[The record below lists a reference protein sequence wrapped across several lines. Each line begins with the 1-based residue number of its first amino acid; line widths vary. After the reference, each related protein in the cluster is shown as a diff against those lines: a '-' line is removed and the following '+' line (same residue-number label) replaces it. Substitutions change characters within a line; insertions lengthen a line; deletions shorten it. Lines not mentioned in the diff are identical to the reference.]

1 MDDKRGEIKKPK
13 GKKNDT
19 LWWVI
24 TILLFCT
31 GGLWWAGLALLLLN
45 VNGHLAPIPEL
56 LAYLKSLRGA
66 GHRQGGPVTWEQP
79 DSAQA
84 ERERAA
90 RSARAQAAQ
99 QESAQQEREPWQQPE
114 PAAQAG
120 QASRPRAQAHNP
132 ERPVRN
138 GALRTVFGAL
148 LATLGLLCCLAGG
161 LSFLPSFFDAVT
173 LAGAVTTAALGGVL
187 LLAGLALLI
196 SGGLSR
202 RKKRRFARL
211 LQTLGGAK
219 ALKIQSL
226 ADMLGRSYASVL
238 RDLDEMLGRGYF
250 DGAWIDQSTG
260 WLLLQPRADTAP
272 NRDAQEQRR
281 ESVSEAERVLRQ
293 IRADNELIADAEIS
307 RKIDRIEELTRKI
320 FAFQEQHPDRA
331 GELRSFMNYYLPQ
344 TLKLLETYARLEAQ
358 GVEGENIA
366 ETKRKISAMLD
377 KLADG
382 YERQLDKL
390 FSADVIDI
398 TADIRVME
406 QMLEKDGL
414 AGDDFA
420 LR

>member
-1 MDDKRGEIKKPK
+1 MG
-13 GKKNDT
+13 
-19 LWWVI
+19 
-24 TILLFCT
+24 
-31 GGLWWAGLALLLLN
+31 
-45 VNGHLAPIPEL
+45 
-56 LAYLKSLRGA
+56 
-66 GHRQGGPVTWEQP
+66 
-79 DSAQA
+79 
-84 ERERAA
+84 
-90 RSARAQAAQ
+90 
-99 QESAQQEREPWQQPE
+99 
-114 PAAQAG
+114 
-120 QASRPRAQAHNP
+120 
-132 ERPVRN
+132 
-138 GALRTVFGAL
+138 GAL
-148 LATLGLLCCLAGG
+148 LAIVGLLCCLAGG
-161 LSFLPSFFDAVT
+161 LSFLPSFFSAVPF
-173 LAGAVTTAALGGVL
+173 AGAVATAALGGVL

-238 RDLDEMLGRGYF
+238 RDLDEMLSRGYF
-250 DGAWIDQSTG
+250 DGAWIDRSTG

-272 NRDAQEQRR
+272 DRDEQEQRR

-293 IRADNELIADAEIS
+293 IRADNELIADGEIS